1 LDFPSLSYSLNHL
14 KNKYIIKF
22 FNIVVL
28 GIKNALNIVYQL
40 IRSNLM
46 PTDTIDQNL
55 RNVIQICYEMLE
67 IADRG
72 DSYRQDSGCG
82 AVYGRLRDA
91 AYKIRLQAEHELL
104 LHEKN
109 DAGQGG
115 LKHKKS

>member
-1 LDFPSLSYSLNHL
+1 MYQFKKGNPMSTD
-14 KNKYIIKF
+14 II
-22 FNIVVL
+22 N
-28 GIKNALNIVYQL
+28 
-40 IRSNLM
+40 
-46 PTDTIDQNL
+46 QNL

-72 DSYRQDSGCG
+72 DSYRKDSGCG

-109 DAGQGG
+109 SADCGVI
-115 LKHKKS
+115 KHKKGEKRP